1 MDTLEILEDKI
12 NKAVTLIDKLATE
25 NEELTK
31 ENDQL
36 KINLSAAEKTNQ
48 EKSEKVKDKL
58 SNILDKLGKLD
69 QI

>member
-12 NKAVTLIDKLATE
+12 NKAVALIDKLSSE
-25 NEELTK
+25 NEILAK
-31 ENDQL
+31 ENEQL
-36 KINLSAAEKTNQ
+36 KTNLSAAKKINQ
-48 EKSEKVKDKL
+48 DKSEKVKDKL